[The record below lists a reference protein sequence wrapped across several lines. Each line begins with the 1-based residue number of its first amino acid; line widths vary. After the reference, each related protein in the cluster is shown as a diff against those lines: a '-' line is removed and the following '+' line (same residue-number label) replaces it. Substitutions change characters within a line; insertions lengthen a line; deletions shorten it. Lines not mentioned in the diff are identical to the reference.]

1 MKLEVLIISPQEEL
15 DRFRNEWRRELTR
28 KESEAKLENE
38 QLPAEMQS
46 EATLEEKV
54 FYNN

>member
-1 MKLEVLIISPQEEL
+1 MKLEILIIFQQEEL

-28 KESEAKLENE
+28 KESEAKFENE

-54 FYNN
+54 FI